1 MTMKVLFATD
11 GSDLALQ
18 AQSLIASIPWPA
30 DTSILVLH
38 VIPLSGLFGS
48 STAAHGHLRR
58 AVDHELETTRQALA
72 GPGRQ
77 VDSVVKVGRPASTI
91 VDDAREI
98 EADLV
103 VLGSR
108 GHGAVVSALLG
119 SVAAEVV
126 DYAPCPVLVARSD
139 RLTGVVLAHD
149 GSPGASQAEAVLLTM
164 PFLRS
169 LPIRVVSAWNVPLT
183 HIGDPTGAPAI
194 SGDLYDALVR
204 DARTYAEGVAVD
216 AAARLKSAGLT
227 AVAQVAEGSAAD
239 AISRSAGTTD
249 LIAMGTRG
257 QTGLARLLLGSV
269 ARSILHRA
277 NSSVLF
283 VPQAA
288 ARP

>member
-38 VIPLSGLFGS
+38 VIPLSGVFGP

-149 GSPGASQAEAVLLTM
+149 GSPGASQAEAVL
-164 PFLRS
+164 
-169 LPIRVVSAWNVPLT
+169 
-183 HIGDPTGAPAI
+183 PAI